1 MGWESLQ
8 SPRYTGRQKEN
19 VYPGASRDRESG
31 EAPAVCPPKTTR
43 LEHDLCQEAFTH
55 TFCVAVDAA
64 VDGLF
69 QHQLRSQRTAGAGGS
84 RVLKT
89 QQGLRRALKSISPNS
104 CPPANLGRGP
114 SLETGVCR
122 CDGGRI

>member
-1 MGWESLQ
+1 MRWESLQ

-19 VYPGASRDRESG
+19 MYSGASRDRESG

-55 TFCVAVDAA
+55 TFRVAVDAA

-69 QHQLRSQRTAGAGGS
+69 QHQPPSQRRAVAGGVLCVEDTAGS
-84 RVLKT
+84 L
-89 QQGLRRALKSISPNS
+89 QGVEERLPKFRSTCEPRKGAFF
-104 CPPANLGRGP
+104 
-114 SLETGVCR
+114 
-122 CDGGRI
+122 GGRCLQM